1 MLNGILKH
9 PVVMVM
15 TLGQLWRGVL
25 GLVMG
30 GSQALAR
37 SLFAVMTPLSKSGEF
52 FGFFGLV
59 GKASSVFGPMV
70 YVLVTGVYNTRVA
83 ILALLSI
90 IGVGTLLLTRVNVEE
105 GVAVAQEEDRRLS
118 SGP

>member
-1 MLNGILKH
+1 ML
-9 PVVMVM
+9 
-15 TLGQLWRGVL
+15 L

-37 SLFAVMTPLSKSGEF
+37 SLFAVMTPLTKSGEF

-70 YVLVTGVYNTRVA
+70 YVLVTGVYDTRVA

-118 SGP
+118 SGS